1 MEFTIQN
8 VVKFLP
14 EEAKEKTVQLLEQS
28 KIEIKITR
36 KRKTKHG
43 DFRINSKGET
53 LITLNATE
61 NPYQFLITLIHEMAH
76 WFAFKTFGRHIKPHG
91 KEWKQSFRDL
101 MLPFLTPKIFPEPV
115 LSQLARHLK
124 NPKASASSDLVLV
137 QTLRAFDPP
146 KETITVLEVQEG
158 SLFRLEDGRVFLR
171 GKKRIKRILC
181 QELSTRKEYL
191 FSPVAEVYLKN

>member
-8 VVKFLP
+8 VMSFIP

-28 KIEIKITR
+28 KIEIKIMR

-76 WFAFKTFGRHIKPHG
+76 LSLIHI
-91 KEWKQSFRDL
+91 
-101 MLPFLTPKIFPEPV
+101 
-115 LSQLARHLK
+115 
-124 NPKASASSDLVLV
+124 
-137 QTLRAFDPP
+137 
-146 KETITVLEVQEG
+146 
-158 SLFRLEDGRVFLR
+158 
-171 GKKRIKRILC
+171 
-181 QELSTRKEYL
+181 
-191 FSPVAEVYLKN
+191 